1 MRRRAWSGMA
11 LLLLALLTACQG
23 GPLTGRDAPPQK
35 PRITIGSMNFA
46 EQLVLAELYARA
58 LEARGYRVDRV
69 PSLGPRETA
78 EPALESGRIDLYPE
92 YLATLLTFLTG
103 GADRGTSDPAATHQR
118 LSDVLKARGVTA
130 FAYAPAVNTNGFAV
144 TAGTAQR
151 YGLEKLS
158 DLPPVAPQLIFG
170 GPPECPVRPFCL
182 PGLRQTY
189 GITFRA
195 FRIYDAGGPQT
206 VAALES
212 GQVDVAL
219 LFTTDPLI
227 AARSFVLLADD
238 RQLQLADNVA
248 PVIRTDLLKKAPQEF
263 RPTLDAV
270 SAKLTT
276 PDLTGLNGQVSL
288 ERQAPRDAARG
299 WLQANGLLR

>member
-1 MRRRAWSGMA
+1 MA

-103 GADRGTSDPAATHQR
+103 GADRGSSDPAATHQR
-118 LSDVLKARGVTA
+118 LSDVLKARGATA
-130 FAYAPAVNTNGFAV
+130 FGYAPAVNTNGFAV

-189 GITFRA
+189 GITRIKD
-195 FRIYDAGGPQT
+195 FRILDTGGPRT
-206 VAALES
+206 IEALVRGE
-212 GQVDVAL
+212 VDVGL
-219 LFTTDPLI
+219 LFTTDPRI
-227 AARSFVLLADD
+227 ERSGLQILADD
-238 RQLQLADNVA
+238 RGLQLADNVV
-248 PVIRTDLLKKAPQEF
+248 PVARDVVASKAPADF
-263 RPTLDAV
+263 RATLDAV
-270 SAKLTT
+270 SAQLTT
-276 PDLTGLNGQVSL
+276 SELTLLNAQVDL
-288 ERQAPRDAARG
+288 EARDPRDVASEWLDAR
-299 WLQANGLLR
+299 GLLR